1 MKSLYENILLK
12 CNEKK
17 SKYYLYLI
25 SFFESI
31 IFPIPTDVFIV
42 PFVLADKNSFIK
54 IGIFTTFFSVLG
66 GCVGYLVGNF
76 FWESIS
82 IFFLEFYPSINMKIE
97 NFLLKYTEFGIVLVI
112 IGGISPFPYKITCL
126 ASGILGVNFFYFIF
140 FSLISRGVRFL
151 MVCYLLYKYERKANA
166 FISKYTTALTIFFI
180 FSLIILIL
188 FKNI

>member
-54 IGIFTTFFSVLG
+54 IGIFTTFFSTDIIANENENTIDNSFSLPP
-66 GCVGYLVGNF
+66 
-76 FWESIS
+76 S
-82 IFFLEFYPSINMKIE
+82 IFLINGIIFWVLSHIIMEGIKLKKE
-97 NFLLKYTEFGIVLVI
+97 NE
-112 IGGISPFPYKITCL
+112 
-126 ASGILGVNFFYFIF
+126 
-140 FSLISRGVRFL
+140 
-151 MVCYLLYKYERKANA
+151 
-166 FISKYTTALTIFFI
+166 LTI
-180 FSLIILIL
+180 
-188 FKNI
+188 